1 MDVRFPPVF
10 EATAAG
16 VICGVFSDGGLAVY
30 CGTAVALVTADILY
44 RINVM
49 PYGDCLEVGYG
60 LIPFHN
66 NEGPYA
72 EVIPCADE

>member
-1 MDVRFPPVF
+1 M
-10 EATAAG
+10 
-16 VICGVFSDGGLAVY
+16 
-30 CGTAVALVTADILY
+30 ALVTADILY